1 MEKQKILVIAPYGG
15 MVQVFHSL
23 ENTVQEF
30 ILDIYLESDERIDQ
44 ILNQRD
50 ELLGYAAILAQ
61 GRIYE
66 ILTKKTTV
74 PVFEIMITYYDIL
87 AASRLSLNYDRKS
100 ILLAAANIVKKA
112 DSVFELLG
120 FSIDT
125 YPIHFDADIKST
137 IEELRGKGYT
147 LFITDAATNKIC
159 RQVGV
164 NSIMIT
170 SNYDS
175 VVYSL
180 QTAVSILQRNNQNS
194 TVDGI
199 YKEYAAYM
207 DRSYTIFTVDEQLVQ
222 CVNVDNEYKL
232 IHITKLLIPA
242 VLQEKEIQRIKMI
255 KSQSYFIK
263 GSLIYYKGTNY
274 VVFEIKKSL
283 ENSKTSIPGII
294 IKNNKNLSKDF
305 YDVFYDDLCNLDFRQ
320 KVIAYSMSND
330 PVVILGESGTG
341 KSRLAEFIYS
351 NCIYHNNPLY
361 LADCKQLDKQGLNY
375 LFSSVN
381 SPLYEYGI
389 TLYFK
394 EINLLKKKY
403 LNELIDFLKQ
413 SLFMQKNKMIFS
425 VTCEK
430 GESYDNKV
438 FEMLTSKLNSFPLYL
453 KPLRERLQDIPNLS
467 VLYINKLNEEY
478 NKHVVGFEPEAMN
491 YLQSFSWNDNIKQF
505 KRVLKELFITANTSY
520 VSTQDVISILSE
532 EKIGINNDNSPV
544 DEDLEKLTLEEI
556 INKGIRNAMIANN
569 MNQTRAAK
577 QLGISRTTLWRFL
590 KK

>member
-44 ILNQRD
+44 ILNRRD
-50 ELLGYAAILAQ
+50 ELLGYAAVLAQ

-66 ILTKKTTV
+66 ILRKDTTV

-87 AASRLSLNYDRKS
+87 AASQLSLNYDRKS

-112 DSVFELLG
+112 DSVFELLR
-120 FSIDT
+120 FSIDA

-147 LFITDAATNKIC
+147 LFITDAVTNKIC

-170 SNYDS
+170 SSYDS

-199 YKEYAAYM
+199 YKEYAAHM
-207 DRSYTIFTVDEQLVQ
+207 DRSHTIFTVDGQLVQ
-222 CVNVDNEYKL
+222 CVNIDNEYKL

-263 GSLIYYKGTNY
+263 GSLIYYKGINY

-283 ENSKTSIPGII
+283 ENSKTSIQGII
-294 IKNNKNLSKDF
+294 IKNNKNLSRDF

-361 LADCKQLDKQGLNY
+361 LADCKQLDKPGLKY
-375 LFSSVN
+375 LFSNVN

-403 LNELIDFLKQ
+403 LNELVDFLKQ

-425 VTCEK
+425 VTCDK

-532 EKIGINNDNSPV
+532 EKIGINNDNFSTK
-544 DEDLEKLTLEEI
+544 EDLEKLTLEEI